1 MNTQTR
7 LKFGMVAFFTVVI
20 TAWAKNW
27 FHSIDTG
34 LMIVAATT
42 VLGYMFVETKRPSN
56 GNGNGK

>member
-1 MNTQTR
+1 
-7 LKFGMVAFFTVVI
+7 MVAFFTVVI